1 VSRRRRGA
9 LAPTLAILG
18 VLVVAAFLLASIWTD
33 VLWYSQLGFVAV
45 YRTELLTKAALF
57 VVGGLVM
64 AGAVLASLMLAYRSR
79 PVYAPVSGEQASLDR
94 YRESLE
100 PLRRLVGIAVP
111 AGLALFAG
119 SAASQQWQTFLLW
132 WNSVPFHRRD
142 AQFNLDV
149 GFFVFTLPWLEFL
162 TGFLTAVVFLAGL
175 AAVVTHYLYGG
186 LRLQGAGPR
195 MTGTARIHLAS
206 LAAAFLLLRGVD
218 YWLSRYDLTTKD
230 DSQLRITGLKYT
242 DAHAVLT
249 AKGVLAA
256 IAVLVAV
263 MFVVAALVDRWRPLP
278 VYGVALLVVSAIL
291 LNGIYPAI
299 VQRFQV
305 LPSQASLEQ
314 EYIKK
319 NIDATRTAYGLD
331 DVEVRGDYANAAPQA
346 TSEVLRQALDAA
358 PGIRLLDPQLVGPT
372 FRAQQSLKGYY
383 TMPGIMDVDRY
394 TVDGKQRQAVLGV
407 RELNLDGLQASQ
419 RNWNIDHIVYTH
431 GFGVVA
437 AFGNTATSDGSPDY
451 FQKGIPSQGP
461 LNPYQPRVYFG
472 ENLPDYSIVGAPAG
486 SPQRELDYPA
496 DNQEA
501 KITYD
506 GGGGISIGSVFNRML
521 YALKF
526 REQNILLSDAVNSS
540 SRIMYDREP
549 RDRVQKVAPYLT
561 LDGDPYPAVVDRG
574 DGRGKRVVWILDG
587 YTTTDRYPY
596 SRLADLNQVTSDSLT
611 ATTASNVVALDSEQV
626 NYMRNSV
633 KAVVDAYDGG
643 VSLYAWDTQDPV
655 LQAWQKVFPSAL
667 RPISQMNGDLMAH
680 MRYPEDL
687 FKVQRMMLARYHVT
701 QSDSYFNSE
710 DYWVVPTDP
719 TESKQTFQ
727 PPYYLSLQMP
737 GQDQARFS
745 LTSVYVPQGDS
756 GSRVLS
762 GFLAVDSDAG
772 ADDGTKRAGY
782 GKLRLLQLG
791 KTTST
796 PAPAQMQNKFSDPS
810 VSADLNI
817 LRQRGSTVDYGN
829 MLTLPLGGGLLYV
842 EPVYVQA
849 NLNSAF
855 PQLKYVLVGYG
866 DRIGFQPTLNAALNQ
881 AFSSSAPSGGSGSAP
896 GGTGSTSPPVPSG
909 STTAGSPGASPGATT
924 GGATGTAQAQLQA
937 ALADAQ
943 TAIRAADAALKAGD
957 FQAYGR
963 AQADLKAAVARA
975 VTAQQQLDGTA
986 GASPSPSGSAPAGT
1000 PTAKSSGTSPT
1011 G

>member
-1 VSRRRRGA
+1 MSRRRRGA

-142 AQFNLDV
+142 AQFGLDI

-230 DSQLRITGLKYT
+230 DPGLRITGLKYT

-263 MFVVAALVDRWRPLP
+263 LFIVAALVDRWRPLP

-305 LPSQASLEQ
+305 LPSQASLEL

-331 DVEVRGDYANAAPQA
+331 DVEVNGDYANSTPQPA
-346 TSEVLRQALDAA
+346 SDVLRQALDAA
-358 PGIRLLDPQLVGPT
+358 PGIRLMDPQLVGPT

-394 TVDGKQRQAVLGV
+394 TIDGKQRQAVLGV
-407 RELNLDGLQASQ
+407 RELNLDGLQSSQ

-437 AFGNTATSDGSPDY
+437 AYGNTATQDGSPDY
-451 FQKGIPSQGP
+451 FQKSIPSVGP

-472 ENLPDYSIVGAPAG
+472 ENLPDYSVVGAPKGDA
-486 SPQRELDYPA
+486 PRELDYPA
-496 DNQEA
+496 DNKDNQE
-501 KITYD
+501 KTTYD
-506 GGGGISIGSVFNRML
+506 GSGGVSIGSAFNRML

-574 DGRGKRVVWILDG
+574 DGRGKRIVWILDG

-611 ATTASNVVALDSEQV
+611 ATTSSNVVALDSEQV

-643 VSLYAWDTQDPV
+643 VSLYAWDTQDPL
-655 LQAWQKVFPSAL
+655 LQAWQKVFPSSL

-719 TESKQTFQ
+719 TENKQTFQ

-772 ADDGTKRAGY
+772 AENGTKRAGY
-782 GKLRLLQLG
+782 GKLRLVQLG

-817 LRQRGSTVDYGN
+817 LRQRGSTVEYGN

-855 PQLKYVLVGYG
+855 PQLKYVLVGFG

-881 AFSSSAPSGGSGSAP
+881 AFSSNAASGGGSGVTP
-896 GGTGSTSPPVPSG
+896 GGGGSTSPPVPSG
-909 STTAGSPGASPGATT
+909 SATSGTPGATS
-924 GGATGTAQAQLQA
+924 GGTPGSAQAQLQA
-937 ALADAQ
+937 ALTDAQ
-943 TAIRAADAALKAGD
+943 AAIKSADAALKAGD
-957 FQAYGR
+957 FQAYGA
-963 AQADLKAAVARA
+963 AQAALKRAVDRAVA
-975 VTAQQQLDGTA
+975 AQQQLDGTA
-986 GASPSPSGSAPAGT
+986 SPSGSPSGASPSGSTTAKPSGAT
-1000 PTAKSSGTSPT
+1000 PTG
-1011 G
+1011 